1 MKKNQ
6 LQITNLK
13 MLLLITAML
22 LSVSW
27 VQAVTYYV
35 KDTPPN
41 VLANWGTNTDGT
53 GTAPSNFTTT
63 GDVFIIPNG
72 RNVTTNGNWTI
83 GTTANGG
90 TWELRVEGTL
100 NVANTIS
107 MQARTNGIGSTVT
120 LNVNGST
127 GKISFTSAGQVN
139 VNTTGN
145 VINPRFN
152 LNSGGTLATSNVNGI
167 TGANASI
174 NSTNLTLS
182 LNTAANYEF
191 NGTANQ
197 ATTGMPATV
206 NNLTINNSAGVTLSA
221 TTTVSGNL
229 TQTSGNIA
237 TGTNT
242 LTVNGTHNAG
252 TNIVTGAG
260 TYTIANTGTLIT
272 ANLDGITTSG
282 ATGTIQTTT
291 RNYNTSNYVFNGG
304 ADQVSGNGLPVTLGT
319 VTVQNNSGVFSLTNS
334 YTNINTLN
342 LSPGA
347 KLTVT
352 TGQTVNPTQ
361 LNIQSDANGTATIL
375 NEGTFNPT
383 QTTAQQYVDTIRN
396 WYMSPVVAAATPTGT
411 GTIYRY
417 HEYNKSWETVSSV
430 VADSGHIV
438 IPSAVASTL
447 TFTGTLNDGSRSIK
461 LTNTP
466 GAKAGF
472 NLVGN
477 PYPSYLD
484 VATPVSG
491 NANIDQT
498 IWYRTTYSNNN
509 KLYTFETYG
518 ILLDVGTDLTGRGE
532 VTGIVAPMQ
541 SFWLK
546 ANATTNLSL
555 SNTNRS
561 HAGVTANPLR
571 VKAKANAVSQTLRLE
586 VSNGSNIDQTIIAF
600 NENASDALDIYDSEK
615 WSNNNVAIPEI
626 FTSVT
631 GKELVINGMATSDP
645 VEFVNVGFR
654 TTDPTVRTYTITL
667 SKMNNFAPGTEIILY
682 DGVTANFLTLGHSYS
697 FLSGPVND
705 PSRFTLIIRA
715 PGAIT
720 AINDNNTGDVKIIS
734 NEKNQISIF
743 VNSALNSDA
752 SVAIYNLNGQLV
764 KNQAITTSRTQID
777 VQKGMYLVHVTN
789 AGTSTTAKVII
800 Q

>member
-6 LQITNLK
+6 LQFENLK
-13 MLLLITAML
+13 MLLLITVML
-22 LSVSW
+22 FSVSW
-27 VQAVTYYV
+27 VQSQTYITTSTNWSALSPQPTSATQLIV
-35 KDTPPN
+35 KSG
-41 VLANWGTNTDGT
+41 A
-53 GTAPSNFTTT
+53 
-63 GDVFIIPNG
+63 
-72 RNVTTNGNWTI
+72 
-83 GTTANGG
+83 
-90 TWELRVEGTL
+90 TL
-100 NVANTIS
+100 TVNVADAVCAS
-107 MQARTNGIGSTVT
+107 IG
-120 LNVNGST
+120 LGMGN
-127 GKISFTSAGQVN
+127 AG
-139 VNTTGN
+139 GGGAG
-145 VINPRFN
+145 
-152 LNSGGTLATSNVNGI
+152 GGTLAFS
-167 TGANASI
+167 ANSQ
-174 NSTNLTLS
+174 L
-182 LNTAANYEF
+182 
-191 NGTANQ
+191 
-197 ATTGMPATV
+197 
-206 NNLTINNSAGVTLSA
+206 
-221 TTTVSGNL
+221 TVSGTVTIGGVQGGTSYTGTVNMANGGKLICNSFALSGTQTKTFTQGTGTVELPATNTLPTSIVTTFNNLIISGGTTTLGTSIAVNGTL
-229 TQTSGNIA
+229 TQNGGDIA
-237 TGTNT
+237 VGSNT

-282 ATGTIQTTT
+282 ATGTIQTTN

-304 ADQVSGNGLPVTLGT
+304 ANQVSGNGLPVTLGT

-334 YTNINTLN
+334 NTNINTLN
-342 LSPGA
+342 LNPGA

-352 TGQTVNPTQ
+352 TGQTVNSTQ

-375 NEGTFNPT
+375 NEGSFNPT

-396 WYMSPVVAAATPTGT
+396 WYMSPVVASATPTGT

-546 ANATTNLSL
+546 ATTTTNLSL

-571 VKAKANAVSQTLRLE
+571 VKAKANAISQTLRLE

-654 TTDPTVRTYTITL
+654 TSDPTVRTYTITL
-667 SKMNNFAPGTEIILY
+667 SKMNNFTPGTEIILY
-682 DGVTANFLTLGHSYS
+682 DGVTANFLTLGDSYS

-743 VNSALNSDA
+743 VNTALNSDA
-752 SVAIYNLNGQLV
+752 SVSIYNLTGKLV
-764 KNQAITTSRTQID
+764 TNQAITTSRTQID
-777 VQKGMYLVHVTN
+777 VQKGMYLVYVTN